1 MNVNARRVAKL
12 ERGRPPVGCPRCD
25 GKCIGVIFRQPAP
38 GDFEVGP
45 DGRDPPIPPACP
57 RCGRRIPKTYV
68 LENRAMWDAI

>member
-1 MNVNARRVAKL
+1 MSVNARRIAKL
-12 ERGRPPVGCPRCD
+12 ERGQPSGGCDRCE

-45 DGRDPPIPPACP
+45 DGREPPIPTTCP

-68 LENRAMWDAI
+68 LEDRAMWEAI